1 METIIKSR
9 HCGCCRG
16 GLQKTIGHAEG
27 AATHLMPSVGKR
39 NYSFR
44 ADVYPPVSLDYGNRY
59 RSPMSRTRQSIQ
71 EHIGSRLK
79 EYKRREQEKESE

>member
-1 METIIKSR
+1 MEANFKSR
-9 HCGCCRG
+9 HDCGRRADSQDSCR
-16 GLQKTIGHAEG
+16 QAETTTIN
-27 AATHLMPSVGKR
+27 LMPSVEKR